1 MGDGRVPAGFT
12 EQRAQIGDVAVNYVR
27 GGSGPTLVLLHG
39 YPQTWYMWRH
49 VLPELGRSFEVIAPD
64 LRGFG
69 GSDAPPGGYDKK
81 TLAADLHG
89 LLTNL
94 GLDRDLR
101 LVGHDVGTMVAYAY
115 AAAHPDRVSR
125 LVLSEAPIPDE
136 SIYTFPALTAA
147 GPAVWN
153 FGFFSLTN
161 GLPEQLVA
169 GRETLWVD
177 RFTDS
182 LMMRK
187 GSLDAADI
195 EEYARHLRDEAHL
208 RASFECFR
216 AFGQDI
222 ADNADYRKSMLAM
235 PVLAIGA
242 QASLGGQVAE
252 QVRRYASSVTGEVV
266 KDSGHWLYEEQ
277 PAELTALLLPFL
289 KA

>member
-1 MGDGRVPAGFT
+1 MGDGRVPVGFT
-12 EQRAQIGDVAVNYVR
+12 EQRTQVDDVAVNYVR
-27 GGSGPTLVLLHG
+27 GGNGPALVLLHG
-39 YPQTWYMWRH
+39 YPQSWYMWRH
-49 VLPELGRSFEVIAPD
+49 VLPELARSYEVIAPD

-69 GSDAPPGGYDKK
+69 GSDAPPTGYDKR
-81 TLAADLHG
+81 TIAADLHR
-89 LLTNL
+89 LLTTL

-169 GRETLWVD
+169 GRETVWVD
-177 RFTDS
+177 LFTDS
-182 LMMRK
+182 LMIRK

-195 EEYARHLRDEAHL
+195 EEYAQPLRDPAHL
-208 RASFECFR
+208 RASFACFR

-222 ADNADYRKSMLAM
+222 ADNTEYRRTKLTM

-242 QASLGGQVAE
+242 QASLGRQVAD
-252 QVRRYASSVTGEVV
+252 QVNRYADSVTSAVV
-266 KDSGHWLYEEQ
+266 EDSGHWLFEEQ
-277 PAELTALLLPFL
+277 PAELTAMLLPFL
-289 KA
+289 RT